1 MAQSRY
7 HHRDADAESLAVID
21 GKALFRQHDGVV
33 VDAEFGEVHLV
44 QGVGGELTAV
54 GDGTFYIEINFGDD
68 PIVGTLDDK
77 HLLFT
82 GSGYTLLELYY

>member
-1 MAQSRY
+1 M
-7 HHRDADAESLAVID
+7 
-21 GKALFRQHDGVV
+21 
-33 VDAEFGEVHLV
+33 HLV